1 MTIKDLIEIA
11 DKREEKIYLFELDK
25 RVEILIRG
33 RKNFSNM
40 LSIGN
45 RKIIE
50 QKEEFDKLDISYE
63 EYKEYL
69 RVQMLKLIKDKN
81 LENKEI
87 KILTVTKN
95 KNKAAVILLLQ
106 IVKDRL
112 CI

>member
-1 MTIKDLIEIA
+1 MTIGELIEIA

-33 RKNFSNM
+33 RNKFSNM
-40 LSIGN
+40 LTIKN

-50 QKEEFDKLDISYE
+50 QKEEFNKLDVSYE

-95 KNKAAVILLLQ
+95 KNKAAILLRLQ
-106 IVKDRL
+106 IIKDKL
-112 CI
+112 CV